1 MRPLH
6 QTDVL
11 SGQFTAVV
19 AVGEKLEIYSDTM
32 QCLDRQKY
40 WCVFGRCCKR
50 RTFQTVVAVG
60 NLVKGNE
67 SYKNTNNESCYGD
80 CGDG

>member
-32 QCLDRQKY
+32 QYLDRQKY
-40 WCVFGRCCKR
+40 WCVFGRCCDR
-50 RTFQTVVAVG
+50 GTYQTVVAVG
-60 NLVKGNE
+60 NLVRDNE
-67 SYKNTNNESCYGD
+67 SDKKY
-80 CGDG
+80 